1 MQRRK
6 SKAQPAGK
14 VTPLHHGHPMNSMNP
29 INLHQI
35 AIEAMRIR
43 GLLPAFA
50 PQALQEAEDAR
61 QAAPERNSAIRDL
74 RQLTWF
80 SIDND
85 DTRDLDQL
93 SVAEALPDG
102 AARLLVAVADV
113 DTKVAPGGAVD
124 GHAAVNTTSVYT
136 AAGVF
141 PMLPEVLSND
151 LTSLHEGLERL
162 AVVVEMQVEAD
173 GTVSSSSVYRACVLN
188 RAKLTYD
195 GVSAWLDGLAPAP
208 PQIASVPG
216 LEAQLRLHDA
226 LAGQLRQWRQTR
238 GALNV
243 NTVSARPVFDENG
256 QLVDLRPDQKN
267 RAKDLIA
274 DLMIAANGATA
285 RYLADQGF
293 PSLRRFLQAPRRWD
307 RIALLAASHGVQ
319 LPPTP
324 DPLALDRF
332 LNARRLA
339 DPAGFADLSLAV
351 VKLLGSGEYA
361 AAPAAAAG
369 AAAATGMG
377 HFGLA
382 VNDYAHS
389 TAPNRRFPDLVTQRL
404 LKAAIAGNAPPY
416 SAEQLGDIAQHC
428 TLQEDNASK
437 VERQVLKA
445 AGAWLLHGR
454 IGEVFDAIVTGAAPK
469 GTFVRISSPMLE
481 GRVVRGFEGLDVGDV
496 ARVRLLAVDAEKS
509 FIDFERA

>member
-1 MQRRK
+1 
-6 SKAQPAGK
+6 
-14 VTPLHHGHPMNSMNP
+14 MNP

-35 AIEAMRIR
+35 AVDAMRSR
-43 GLLPAFA
+43 GLLPVFS
-50 PQALQEAEDAR
+50 PQALQEAEAAR
-61 QAAPERNSAIRDL
+61 QASLESHDAIRDL
-74 RQLTWF
+74 RHLGWF

-93 SVAEALPDG
+93 SMAESLPEG

-113 DTKVAPGGAVD
+113 DTKVALGGAVNA
-124 GHAAVNTTSVYT
+124 HAAANTTSVYT

-141 PMLPEVLSND
+141 PMLPEVLSTD
-151 LTSLHEGLERL
+151 LTSLHEGQERL

-173 GTVSSSSVYRACVLN
+173 GTVSSATLYRAVVLN
-188 RAKLTYD
+188 HAKLTYD
-195 GVSAWLDGLAPAP
+195 AVSAWLDGTAPPP
-208 PQIASVPG
+208 PQIGKVPG
-216 LEAQLRLHDA
+216 LEAQVRLHDA
-226 LAGQLRQWRQTR
+226 LAGKLRQWRQAR

-243 NTVSARPVFDENG
+243 STVSARPVIDGQG
-256 QLVDLRPDQKN
+256 QLVDLRADNKN

-274 DLMIAANGATA
+274 DIMIATNGATA
-285 RYLADQGF
+285 RFLVAKGF
-293 PSLRRFLQAPRRWD
+293 PSLRRFLQSPRRWD
-307 RIALLAASHGVQ
+307 RIAALAIGHGVQ
-319 LPPTP
+319 LPAAP
-324 DPLALDRF
+324 DALALDQF

-361 AAPAAAAG
+361 AAPATANG
-369 AAAATGMG
+369 ANGASGLG

-404 LKAAIAGNAPPY
+404 LKAAIAGDEPPY
-416 SAEQLGDIAQHC
+416 SAEQLAQIAQHC

-445 AGAWLLHGR
+445 AGAYLLHGR
-454 IGEVFDAIVTGAAPK
+454 IGEEFDALVTGAAPK
-469 GTFVRISSPMLE
+469 GTFVRINSPMLE
-481 GRVVRGFEGLDVGDV
+481 GRVVRGFEGLDVGDRL
-496 ARVRLLAVDAEKS
+496 RVRLVAVDADKS
-509 FIDFERA
+509 FIDFERI

>member
-1 MQRRK
+1 
-6 SKAQPAGK
+6 
-14 VTPLHHGHPMNSMNP
+14 MNP

-35 AIEAMRIR
+35 ALEAMRTR
-43 GLLPAFA
+43 GLLPEFS
-50 PQALQEAEDAR
+50 PQALQEAEAAR
-61 QAAPERNSAIRDL
+61 QTAPERHSAIRDL
-74 RQLTWF
+74 RPLTWF

-93 SVAEALPDG
+93 SVAEPL
-102 AARLLVAVADV
+102 AAGGMRLRVAVADV
-113 DTKVAPGGAVD
+113 DTKVAPGSAVD
-124 GHAAVNTTSVYT
+124 DHAAANTTSVYT

-151 LTSLHEGLERL
+151 ITSLHEGVERL
-162 AVVVEMQVEAD
+162 AVVVDMQVETD
-173 GTVSSSSVYRACVLN
+173 GTVSASSVYRAWVVN

-195 GVSAWLDGLAPAP
+195 GVSAWLDGTAAAPA
-208 PQIASVPG
+208 QLARVPG
-216 LEAQLRLHDA
+216 LEDQLRWHDT
-226 LAGQLRQWRQTR
+226 LAGALRQWRQTR

-243 NTVSARPVFDENG
+243 NPSSARPVFENG
-256 QLVDLRPDQKN
+256 QLVDLRPDVKN

-285 RYLADQGF
+285 RFLVEQGF
-293 PSLRRFLQAPRRWD
+293 PSLRRLLQAPRRWD
-307 RIALLAASHGVQ
+307 RIVLLAASHDVQ
-319 LPPTP
+319 LPAAP
-324 DPLALDRF
+324 DALALDLF
-332 LNARRLA
+332 LKARRLA
-339 DPAGFADLSLAV
+339 DPARFAELSLSV

-361 AAPAAAAG
+361 AAPAAAPG
-369 AAAATGMG
+369 AAVITGMG

-404 LKAAIAGNAPPY
+404 LKAAIAGEAPPY
-416 SAEQLGDIAQHC
+416 SAEQLSAIAQHC

-469 GTFVRISSPMLE
+469 GTFVRIGSPMLE
-481 GRVVRGFEGLDVGDV
+481 GRVVRGFEGLDVGDA